1 MLVNILHLP
10 DFIMVLKLRTLY
22 QNEAKYLICMR
33 NLTKKEQ
40 ITMEQIL
47 VYMARCM
54 FKLFQINW
62 VINTRKRTGE

>member
-1 MLVNILHLP
+1 ME
-10 DFIMVLKLRTLY
+10 LKLITIY
-22 QNEAKYLICMR
+22 QNEAKNLICMQ

-62 VINTRKRTGE
+62 VINTRKRAGE

>member
-1 MLVNILHLP
+1 ME
-10 DFIMVLKLRTLY
+10 LKHITIY
-22 QNEAKYLICMR
+22 QNEANNLICMQ

>member
-1 MLVNILHLP
+1 ME
-10 DFIMVLKLRTLY
+10 LKPITIY
-22 QNEAKYLICMR
+22 QNEANNLICMQ
-33 NLTKKEQ
+33 NLTKKGQ